1 MTPAQGVCQTG
12 PLATDPHLRGRAAHD
27 GAAAVESL
35 AHLLVRAVADQL
47 ATASGPVP
55 LPGTGSPTPGSRPA
69 DEDPARPALTVAE
82 AAAALG
88 ISRALAYELV
98 RRGEVPSVRLGRRIV
113 VPRVALGRLLEGSG
127 GR

>member
-1 MTPAQGVCQTG
+1 MTPAQDACQTG
-12 PLATDPHLRGRAAHD
+12 PLATDPHLRGRAARD
-27 GAAAVESL
+27 GAAAVESV

-47 ATASGPVP
+47 ATASVPVP
-55 LPGTGSPTPGSRPA
+55 LPGACSPTPASRPA

-88 ISRALAYELV
+88 ISRALACELV
-98 RRGEVPSVRLGRRIV
+98 RRGEIPSVRLGRRIV